1 MSQKLI
7 QHQNR
12 GGRLDMKITLFT
24 TSILSLFILLTTQL
38 GHAVVVREDIAK
50 NQTAVLAVKSSPIE
64 KAIQQQKAEK
74 KFHNEDNLKVLTTL
88 KTTPA
93 QNFLAEQNM
102 RFSRFLQTLFAST
115 NS

>member
-1 MSQKLI
+1 
-7 QHQNR
+7 
-12 GGRLDMKITLFT
+12 MKFTLFT

-38 GHAVVVREDIAK
+38 GHAVVVKEDIVK
-50 NQTAVLAVKSSPIE
+50 NQSLLVVTKSSPIE

-74 KFHNEDNLKVLTTL
+74 KLHSEDNLKVLTSL
-88 KTTPA
+88 KSTPA